1 MCCAPYSPILFSLL
15 NSSSCSSDDG
25 SGDDCFL
32 IVGSGGLGFGD
43 FLDIINCYIYKND
56 HPFYNS
62 SIFLAH
68 IYYLEIFLK
77 LVKIN
82 FHRNE
87 FHQPTNHLPTFIS
100 QLD

>member
-1 MCCAPYSPILFSLL
+1 MLLL
-15 NSSSCSSDDG
+15 NSSSSDDD

-43 FLDIINCYIYKND
+43 FLDIINSYIYKNG

-68 IYYLEIFLK
+68 IYYLEILF
-77 LVKIN
+77 KIGEN
-82 FHRNE
+82 
-87 FHQPTNHLPTFIS
+87 
-100 QLD
+100 